1 MSFKEYASKEYVE
14 ELYLRKEDLKNVIH
28 DYLIF
33 KDRSTGCTYYAY
45 IEDGKWI
52 TSCKIIE
59 IKVTKLPDKMSY
71 SKGSFFDTTGMIISA
86 VLENGDEVTI
96 DNSEIT
102 IENANILSA
111 DTNVVISYTEEF
123 SGDEYSVTINDG
135 FEVTEFDPTV
145 ELIDFE
151 YTANADGTYTITGWK
166 QTLNG
171 EPSTEMIV
179 PNNSLII
186 V

>member
-1 MSFKEYASKEYVE
+1 MSFKEYASKEYVD

-45 IEDGKWI
+45 IEDGKWT

-71 SKGSFFDTTGMIISA
+71 VKGEILDTAGMVVTA
-86 VLENGDEVTI
+86 VLENGDEVIIDDYNKDVIPVLDSILEIPYVDEFGNEFTI
-96 DNSEIT
+96 V
-102 IENANILSA
+102 IE
-111 DTNVVISYTEEF
+111 
-123 SGDEYSVTINDG
+123 G
-135 FEVTEFDPTV
+135 FEIKEFDPTI

-151 YTANADGTYTITGWK
+151 YTINADGTYTITGWK

-179 PNNSLII
+179 PNNNLII